1 MKSKKNLVLV
11 GMMGS
16 GKSTI
21 GYLLSKKLKL
31 KFLDID
37 NLIEKEMNMTIKEIF
52 QEKGEKYFR
61 NLEEKITI
69 KYLNLKN
76 SVISLGGGA
85 FNNQIIRNEVIKNNF
100 SFWLNCSNSVLISR
114 IKKNTKRPIANKL
127 NIIKFEELMNKRSKI
142 YSKANFK
149 INCNKLSKN
158 EIITKIIEIYEN
170 N

>member
-127 NIIKFEELMNKRSKI
+127 NIVKFEELMNKRSKI
-142 YSKANFK
+142 YSKADFK

>member
-31 KFLDID
+31 KFLNID

-127 NIIKFEELMNKRSKI
+127 NIVKFEELMNKRSKI
-142 YSKANFK
+142 YSKADFK
-149 INCNKLSKN
+149 INCSKLSKN
-158 EIITKIIEIYEN
+158 EIITKIIELYEN

>member
-142 YSKANFK
+142 YSKADFK

>member
-127 NIIKFEELMNKRSKI
+127 NMIKFEELMNKRSKI

-158 EIITKIIEIYEN
+158 EIITKIIELYEN

>member
-1 MKSKKNLVLV
+1 
-11 GMMGS
+11 
-16 GKSTI
+16 
-21 GYLLSKKLKL
+21 
-31 KFLDID
+31 
-37 NLIEKEMNMTIKEIF
+37 MNMTIKEIF
-52 QEKGEKYFR
+52 KEKGEKYFR

-69 KYLNLKN
+69 KYLNLRN

-127 NIIKFEELMNKRSKI
+127 NVIKFEELMNKRSKI
-142 YSKANFK
+142 YSKADFK

-158 EIITKIIEIYEN
+158 EIITKIIELYEN

>member
-127 NIIKFEELMNKRSKI
+127 NIAKFEELMNKRSKI
-142 YSKANFK
+142 YSKADFK
-149 INCNKLSKN
+149 INCSKLSKN
-158 EIITKIIEIYEN
+158 EIITKIIELYEN

>member
-127 NIIKFEELMNKRSKI
+127 NIVKFEELMNKRSKI
-142 YSKANFK
+142 YSKADFK
-149 INCNKLSKN
+149 INCSKLSKN
-158 EIITKIIEIYEN
+158 EIITKIIELYEN